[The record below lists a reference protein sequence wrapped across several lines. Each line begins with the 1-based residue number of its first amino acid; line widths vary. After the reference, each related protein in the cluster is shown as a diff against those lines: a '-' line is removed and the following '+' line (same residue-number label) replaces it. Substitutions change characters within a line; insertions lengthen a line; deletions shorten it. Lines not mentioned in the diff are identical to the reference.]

1 MDLSRVAAT
10 FFIILTMQ
18 MLTFIL
24 KKSETLRVDFHSV
37 RVNKELRVDL
47 KVIFTFETSF
57 WPINMTKLVYCL

>member
-1 MDLSRVAAT
+1 M
-10 FFIILTMQ
+10 
-18 MLTFIL
+18 
-24 KKSETLRVDFHSV
+24 LRVDFHSV